1 MVIRRG
7 LLALTL
13 LAGSLGPALAAPFQ
27 NATVRRI
34 IDGRQVFID
43 SQPARVNQTAGRG
56 QQVRTGNSRTELLFD
71 RRAIGFLG
79 RNSLITLGQD
89 CFRLSSGTVLVNG
102 PQSSCLGSK
111 VLGVRGTTYVLSAS
125 EQGGY
130 ELAVLTGEAVLA
142 NSAAEAAEAPGGEGS
157 VDILSRYPRLSP
169 VVGFGS
175 SAWGSNAGGKSLGEA
190 AGLILGDLGFF
201 TPLLQK
207 GGSSLLYS
215 YSTGSSNF
223 DGFWGLSSEL
233 GYTWFDPNNRS
244 TSTLLLGYDGWQQPA
259 GDASL
264 SSCFHS
270 QVAVGGQ
277 WQRNRWQFSANGGIP
292 VDGCD
297 NNLGFAMAQVGIP
310 IVDLGND
317 SIHLS
322 LAPYVMHAIGN
333 NYGGGRI
340 GLNVP
345 IGNQLNLSAYGQYDD
360 LLNSVVGGQ
369 ISYRFATAGRFVRD
383 PNLPAPG
390 QRSPVPW
397 QNQAF
402 NGGQPMQLALGPQ
415 AKGPAEPGQSDA
427 VNPLLSQT
435 QNAVVRAGETAR
447 FDASGNLISRQAL
460 SRERYEQL
468 LLNNLE
474 GQNLLPESH
483 AIATTYER
491 LYRDSAPAVLAVTG
505 VDWLM
510 AARTPF
516 PRLRASN
523 NLVVPEDKLP
533 KESNNRAK
541 AEPTNNDNNN
551 QNNNDNSNNTPPP
564 IYRYICRSVNN
575 NPGGMGTL
583 FYDGTTIGTS
593 SAAAATIFTSTT
605 ASDAS
610 CSGKIV
616 YYYETT
622 QPQAI

>member
-7 LLALTL
+7 LLPLAL
-13 LAGSLGPALAAPFQ
+13 LAGCLGPALGAPFQ

-56 QQVRTGNSRTELLFD
+56 QQVRTGGSRTELLFD

-125 EQGGY
+125 DQGGY

-142 NSAAEAAEAPGGEGS
+142 NSAAEARELQPAEGS

-169 VVGFGS
+169 VIGFGS

-201 TPLLQK
+201 TPLLQN
-207 GGSSLLYS
+207 GGNSLLYS

-244 TSTLLLGYDGWQQPA
+244 SSTLLLGYDGWQQA
-259 GDASL
+259 TDDAR

-270 QVAVGGQ
+270 QIAVGGQ
-277 WQRNRWQFSANGGIP
+277 WQKNRWQFSANGGIP

-322 LAPYVMHAIGN
+322 LAPYLMHGIGN
-333 NYGGGRI
+333 SYGGGRI

-397 QNQAF
+397 QNQGF
-402 NGGQPMQLALGPQ
+402 NGGQPMQLALGMQ
-415 AKGPAEPGQSDA
+415 AKGRPAEAGPSDA
-427 VNPLLSQT
+427 HSPLLSQANPT
-435 QNAVVRAGETAR
+435 NETVVRAGESAR
-447 FDASGNLISRQAL
+447 FDASGNLISREPL

-468 LLNNLE
+468 LINNLE

-491 LYRDSAPAVLAVTG
+491 LYRSSTPAVLAVTG
-505 VDWLM
+505 VDWLT

-523 NLVVPEDKLP
+523 NLVVPDNKLP
-533 KESNNRAK
+533 KDSNNRAK
-541 AEPTNNDNNN
+541 TATPDNPI
-551 QNNNDNSNNTPPP
+551 PPP
-564 IYRYICRSVNN
+564 GATVTYVCFS
-575 NPGGMGTL
+575 
-583 FYDGTTIGTS
+583 S
-593 SAAAATIFTSTT
+593 SAGRYWNSSVTGGVTAIALATRRT
-605 ASDAS
+605 ASSDAARD
-610 CSGKIV
+610 CSGLSV
-616 YYYETT
+616 GLTFLSPT
-622 QPQAI
+622 APVNVSS

>member
-7 LLALTL
+7 LLPLAL
-13 LAGSLGPALAAPFQ
+13 LAGCLGPALGAPFQ

-56 QQVRTGNSRTELLFD
+56 QQVRTGSSRTELLFD

-102 PQSSCLGSK
+102 PQSTCLGSK

-125 EQGGY
+125 DQGGY
-130 ELAVLTGEAVLA
+130 ELSVLTGEAVLA
-142 NSAAEAAEAPGGEGS
+142 NSAAEVADPGNSQGS

-169 VVGFGS
+169 VIGFGS
-175 SAWGSNAGGKSLGEA
+175 SAWGSNAGGKTLGEA

-244 TSTLLLGYDGWQQPA
+244 SSTLLLGYDGWQQPA
-259 GDASL
+259 GEAL

-270 QVAVGGQ
+270 QIAVGGQ
-277 WQRNRWQFSANGGIP
+277 WQKNRWQFSANGGIP
-292 VDGCD
+292 VDRCD

-322 LAPYVMHAIGN
+322 LAPYVMHGIGN
-333 NYGGGRI
+333 SYGGGRI

-402 NGGQPMQLALGPQ
+402 NGGQPMQLALGMQ
-415 AKGPAEPGQSDA
+415 SQSDA
-427 VNPLLSQT
+427 YSPLLSQT
-435 QNAVVRAGETAR
+435 ENAVVRAGESAR
-447 FDASGNLISRQAL
+447 LDASGNLISREPL

-468 LLNNLE
+468 LINNLE

-491 LYRDSAPAVLAVTG
+491 LYRSSTPAVLAVTG
-505 VDWLM
+505 VDWLI

-523 NLVVPEDKLP
+523 NLVVPEDQLP
-533 KESNNRAK
+533 KEQAK
-541 AEPTNNDNNN
+541 QQQVSPDNNN
-551 QNNNDNSNNTPPP
+551 SNNNNSNNDNSNNTPTPTP
-564 IYRYICRSVNN
+564 TYRYICRSVNS

-583 FYDGTTIGTS
+583 YYNGTTIGTG
-593 SAAAATIFTSTT
+593 SAAAATVFTSPT
-605 ASDAS
+605 SGDAS

>member
-1 MVIRRG
+1 VVIRRG
-7 LLALTL
+7 LLPLAL
-13 LAGSLGPALAAPFQ
+13 LAGCLGPALGAPFQ

-56 QQVRTGNSRTELLFD
+56 QQVRTGSSRTELLFD

-102 PQSSCLGSK
+102 PQSTCLGSK

-125 EQGGY
+125 DQGGY
-130 ELAVLTGEAVLA
+130 ELSVLTGEAVLA
-142 NSAAEAAEAPGGEGS
+142 NSPAEVADPGNGEGS

-169 VVGFGS
+169 VIGFGS
-175 SAWGSNAGGKSLGEA
+175 SAWGSNAGGKTLGEA

-201 TPLLQK
+201 TPLLQN

-244 TSTLLLGYDGWQQPA
+244 SSTLLLGYDGWQQPA
-259 GDASL
+259 GDAL

-270 QVAVGGQ
+270 QIAVGGQ
-277 WQRNRWQFSANGGIP
+277 WQKNRWQFSANGGIP
-292 VDGCD
+292 VDRCD

-333 NYGGGRI
+333 SYGGGRI

-402 NGGQPMQLALGPQ
+402 NGGQPMQLALGMQ
-415 AKGPAEPGQSDA
+415 GQSDTHS
-427 VNPLLSQT
+427 PLLSQ
-435 QNAVVRAGETAR
+435 NDPSNPSVVRAGESAR
-447 FDASGNLISRQAL
+447 FDASGNLISREPL

-468 LLNNLE
+468 LINNLE

-491 LYRDSAPAVLAVTG
+491 LYRSSTPAVLAVTG
-505 VDWLM
+505 VDWLI

-523 NLVVPEDKLP
+523 NLVVPEDKVS
-533 KESNNRAK
+533 KDSNGRAK
-541 AEPTNNDNNN
+541 TEPANDDNN
-551 QNNNDNSNNTPPP
+551 QNNNPTPD
-564 IYRYICRSVNN
+564 N
-575 NPGGMGTL
+575 NPPAPETTVTYVCFSSSVGRYWSSSVTGGVTNIAL
-583 FYDGTTIGTS
+583 
-593 SAAAATIFTSTT
+593 ATRRT
-605 ASDAS
+605 ASSDAARD
-610 CSGKIV
+610 CSGLTV
-616 YYYETT
+616 GMTFMSST
-622 QPQAI
+622 SPVNVSS